1 LTGKEEGVGVGKGF
15 DYIIDDSALQCI
27 RAINANDCNTHLF
40 VPIQNV
46 MDQIAENNSNCYL
59 A

>member
-1 LTGKEEGVGVGKGF
+1 MGVGKGF
-15 DYIIDDSALQCI
+15 DYIIDDSAIQCI
-27 RAINANDCNTHLF
+27 RAVNANDCNTHLF

-46 MDQIAENNSNCYL
+46 IDQIAENNSNCYL

>member
-15 DYIIDDSALQCI
+15 DYIIDDSALQFI
-27 RAINANDCNTHLF
+27 RAVNANDCNTHLF

-46 MDQIAENNSNCYL
+46 IDQIAENNRNCCL

>member
-1 LTGKEEGVGVGKGF
+1 MTGEEEGVGVGKGF

-27 RAINANDCNTHLF
+27 RAVDANDCNTPLF
-40 VPIQNV
+40 VLIQNV
-46 MDQIAENNSNCYL
+46 IDLIAENNSNCSL